1 MLNAGID
8 TGMEII
14 AVLLGAEDD
23 LQRYIIYKC
32 CRDIK

>member
-1 MLNAGID
+1 
-8 TGMEII
+8 MEII

-32 CRDIK
+32 SRDIKEA